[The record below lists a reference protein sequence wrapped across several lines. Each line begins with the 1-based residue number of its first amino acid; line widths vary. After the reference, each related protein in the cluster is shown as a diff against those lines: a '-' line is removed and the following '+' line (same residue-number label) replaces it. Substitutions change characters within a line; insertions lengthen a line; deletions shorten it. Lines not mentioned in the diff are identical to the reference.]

1 MSTVSVI
8 IPCYNAE
15 VFIEQTIASVLNQ
28 TYADFQLVIVNDG
41 STDGTGQVVRQF
53 NDPRIV
59 YHAQTNVGV
68 ADARNKGM
76 ALATGKYIAFLDADD
91 LYFRDNLAEKV
102 HFLSNNPEIPVVH
115 AQEVKF
121 ASVSGRSIE
130 VITGKGGWV
139 LTNLLEMS
147 GTVIHSPS
155 SVVMTKELADRLR
168 GFDSR
173 LSTSADWE
181 YWVRIALQAPIGFIR
196 KPLTGYRVHD
206 GQMHL
211 NIDKMEK
218 DMHYAFEKLLGMG
231 AFRDQAHY
239 KRCYGR
245 LALIL
250 SACYWGDA
258 GNYYKSSKY
267 LLRSVLNHPTH
278 LVQKVLHKLSMA
290 TPSPSQR

>member
-8 IPCYNAE
+8 IPCYNGEA
-15 VFIEQTIASVLNQ
+15 FLGQTIASVLSQ
-28 TYADFQLVIVNDG
+28 TYADLQLVIVNDG
-41 STDGTGQVVRQF
+41 STDGTEGVVRQF

-59 YHAQTNVGV
+59 YHAQANAGV
-68 ADARNKGM
+68 ANARNKGM

-91 LYFRDNLAEKV
+91 LYFPDNLAEKV
-102 HFLSNNPEIPVVH
+102 QFLRNNPEIPVVH

-121 ASVSGRSIE
+121 ASLSGRSIE

-139 LTNLLEMS
+139 LTHLLEMS

-168 GFDSR
+168 GFDSQ

-181 YWVRIALQAPIGFIR
+181 YWVRIALQAPIGFIP

-218 DMHYAFEKLLGMG
+218 DMHYAFEKLLGLG
-231 AFRDQAHY
+231 AFQDQAHY

-258 GNYYKSSKY
+258 GNYSKSAKY
-267 LLRSVLNHPTH
+267 LVRSLLNHPAH
-278 LVQKVLHKLSMA
+278 LVQKVLHKVSVA
-290 TPSPSQR
+290 TPLPHRR